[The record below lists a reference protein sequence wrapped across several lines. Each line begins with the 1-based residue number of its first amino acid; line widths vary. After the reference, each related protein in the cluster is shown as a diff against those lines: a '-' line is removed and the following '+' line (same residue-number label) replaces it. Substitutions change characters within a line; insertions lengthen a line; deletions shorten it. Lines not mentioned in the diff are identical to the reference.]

1 MSNQPAVI
9 RGLAYT
15 VADARRHLLVQGLW
29 ETYKQFPIN
38 AEIPRANLAAPSPV
52 TFAASKLAL
61 SLVEEECVKE
71 KDTSYIGALHRYI
84 AHPTLENAVALADGG
99 IDTIYV
105 IMQAFYQL
113 DLPFEELFCAV
124 HANNMQKVM
133 RDEQGNLMKREDGKL
148 LKPVNHPAPDLIGVL
163 MRHLDSK
170 ADKEPHP

>member
-15 VADARRHLLVQGLW
+15 VSDARRHLLVQGLW
-29 ETYKQFPIN
+29 ETYKQFPMN
-38 AEIPRANLAAPSPV
+38 AEIPRANLAAPGPE

-61 SLVEEECVKE
+61 ALVEEECVKE
-71 KDTSYIGALHRYI
+71 KDTSYIGALQRYI

-124 HANNMQKVM
+124 HANNMQKLM
-133 RDEQGNLMKREDGKL
+133 RDEQGKLLKREDGKL

-170 ADKEPHP
+170 ADKEN